1 MDIKKAYEILGLETS
16 ASIEEVNKAF
26 KKMAARFHPD
36 VNKESDA
43 EEKFKNINSA
53 YQLINNPPAKT
64 SFNDHFK
71 QNVHTV
77 SIPEPIHLQ
86 THLTF
91 IESVLG
97 CTKEFQAEKYVQC
110 STCDGVGG
118 IGKNICEKCKGRGR
132 SIFKEGYN
140 TFIVECDA
148 CNGVGKQ
155 LEQCTIC
162 SGNCVILQMKKF
174 KVPIYGAVDGH
185 TVRLRGGGHF
195 QTHPFFGNGYGDA
208 YIHVTV
214 DQHLTMKIDGTN
226 VISTIEISLLEA
238 LEGTKKTVE
247 TVKGKISLKIP
258 TGTRNKDEI
267 ELNGYGVV
275 NESQKGKHIFKLDV
289 KYPTDKEKLIK
300 LLKEDLNVC
309 NIL

>member
-1 MDIKKAYEILGLETS
+1 MDIKQAYETLGLETS
-16 ASIEEVNKAF
+16 ASTEEVSKAF

-53 YQLINNPPAKT
+53 YQLINNPPVHT
-64 SFNDHFK
+64 PFNDHFK
-71 QNVHTV
+71 QNVNVRTV

-91 IESVLG
+91 VESVLG

-118 IGKNICEKCKGRGR
+118 VGKNICEKCKGRGK
-132 SIFKEGYN
+132 SIFKEGRN

-148 CNGVGKQ
+148 CNGLGKQ
-155 LEQCTIC
+155 LEQCTTC
-162 SGNCVILQMKKF
+162 SGSCVVLQTKKF
-174 KVPIYGAVDGH
+174 TVPITGAIGGQVI
-185 TVRLRGGGHF
+185 RLRGGGHF
-195 QTHPFFGNGYGDA
+195 QVHPFFGNGYGDA

-214 DQHLTMKIDGTN
+214 ESHLTMKIDGTN
-226 VISTIEISLLEA
+226 VISTIEISLLES

-247 TVKGKISLKIP
+247 TVKGKILLKIP
-258 TGTRNKDEI
+258 AGTRNKDEI
-267 ELNGYGVV
+267 ELKEYGVV
-275 NESQKGKHIFKLDV
+275 DDSQKGSHIFKLDV

-300 LLKEDLNVC
+300 LLKED
-309 NIL
+309 